1 MQVVTACAVLHN
13 ICVGVGDELPV
24 EDGAME
30 GDDPPLEEECGTE
43 PQSGAPWRA
52 ALANAITPLEV
63 APQDLKIS
71 LLSTACDRTKTYIST
86 YILLVFFN
94 HFCPL

>member
-52 ALANAITPLEV
+52 ALEIGRASCRERV
-63 APQDLKIS
+63 CQ
-71 LLSTACDRTKTYIST
+71 Y
-86 YILLVFFN
+86 V
-94 HFCPL
+94 